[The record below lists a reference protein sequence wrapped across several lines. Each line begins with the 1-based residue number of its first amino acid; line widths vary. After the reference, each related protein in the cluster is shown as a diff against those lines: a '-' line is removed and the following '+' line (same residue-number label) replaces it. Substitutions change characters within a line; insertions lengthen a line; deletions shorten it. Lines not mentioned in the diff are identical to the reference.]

1 MPQNI
6 DDTNAQILNT
16 LLEIKLIL
24 KEMADRKGATGPVT
38 VRVEGGDR
46 AIQDLVNRV
55 LEEILARVK
64 SENILSVTNA

>member
-24 KEMADRKGATGPVT
+24 KEMADRKGANGPIT

-64 SENILSVTNA
+64 NENILSVTNA

>member
-6 DDTNAQILNT
+6 DDINMQMLNT
-16 LLEIKLIL
+16 LIEIKIVL
-24 KEMADRKGATGPVT
+24 KEMADRKTNSGPIPI
-38 VRVEGGDR
+38 RVEGGDR

-64 SENILSVTNA
+64 SENILSVTNV